1 MARTHNILAWLGGRE
16 EKKILTDALSH
27 VAKSLLCVREVK
39 NSLEGLS
46 RGDDTAKNQAID
58 AVKKAEH
65 EGDEIRRIMMEELSQ
80 GILLPPDREDLMF
93 LNEALND
100 IADNAKGVAR
110 LLEFVPEPFSP
121 PLMHAIVEN
130 SLLAVK
136 AAEKLEQAIMALVE
150 DGTEK
155 VLECCAQVETLEE
168 EGDDHKREL
177 MSFLLQSSLSGP
189 QLLVVYEIIDTLE
202 DTIDSIDRAADL
214 VRILAVK
221 AR

>member
-27 VAKSLLCVREVK
+27 VAKSLLCVQEVK
-39 NSLEGLS
+39 NSLEGLA

-65 EGDEIRRIMMEELSQ
+65 EGDEIRRVMMEELSR

-110 LLEFVPEPFSP
+110 LLEFVPESFPP

-136 AAEKLEQAIMALVE
+136 AAEKLEQAIMALVQ

-155 VLECCAQVETLEE
+155 VLEYCAQVETLEE
-168 EGDDHKREL
+168 EGDDRKREL
-177 MSFLLQSSLSGP
+177 MSFLLQSALSGP
-189 QLLVVYEIIDTLE
+189 RLLVVYEIIDTLE
-202 DTIDSIDRAADL
+202 ETIDSIDRAADL
-214 VRILAVK
+214 VRILAIK